1 MTPPTWFDRLAA
13 RWPRIDSVLYPV
25 FAALCT
31 LYAALFFYGSLHR
44 QTHGAWSAPLDDVFI
59 HFDYARATARGYPF
73 QWSEGNGF
81 SSGNTSLSYPFALAF
96 GYWIGFRDL
105 EIMRWA
111 AIVAAISI
119 LAFFLAAA
127 RLAEPRGRWA
137 KYLIPPAV
145 LSLGAL
151 DWSLFSGMENAFH
164 LGVWGVALIPVL
176 RLVRETKRE
185 ASKDRDRRV
194 TQLGWLAG
202 LAGALLYA
210 TRPESVV
217 CVASFAI
224 FAAVAVRRVEGN
236 RAAVAT
242 VLRIGVPGAVAVVA
256 QAVANRAF
264 TGEWSANGAIAK
276 LAINNPYMT
285 GEDKLAQYVDLL
297 KYVVLRNT
305 QHHFADTLPWGWLV
319 PIVALIPL
327 FSRRLRGAAILLW
340 VQVAGWLALVALNGQ
355 VRWQNE
361 RYTMAAVAWLLVLA
375 ALGIATILGGASA
388 EPAAASATEPRARPR
403 EPRRKLARAALRVG
417 LALAIV
423 AVFWTHQIPNMRDQ
437 IWFFGRASRNIRDQ
451 HVVAGK
457 VLAELHARR
466 VLVGDA
472 GALMYSSDRAGLDI
486 IGLGGYHDLPFARAG
501 VHGLGASLELLE
513 RLDPSERP
521 DLMAIYPSWWG
532 DLPTLF
538 GERLTQVPVVGN
550 VICGGS
556 EGDLPRRL
564 EHARRLAGAAHHQ
577 AEQSCS
583 STSSTS
589 PISSAKAHRYVFPT
603 PAMGFVDFR
612 ILADP
617 AQPARDLFD
626 AGRVIQ
632 PGHSEI
638 AVMRAPRAGGRLVVR
653 SVVGHRV
660 TIQVHA
666 AGNAI
671 GRLTLDPARG
681 WTEASLDLPPN
692 LSPYFQLELTPV
704 ESDWLDCHVWIVEP
718 KIARGRLVAARALSA
733 NLSARPTRSQC
744 LPSSCSKSARFSHSS

>member
-13 RWPRIDSVLYPV
+13 RWPRIDGVLYPV

-81 SSGNTSLSYPFALAF
+81 SSGNTSLSYPFALAL
-96 GYWIGFRDL
+96 GYWVGFRGMA
-105 EIMRWA
+105 IMRWA
-111 AIVAAISI
+111 AIVACISI
-119 LAFFLAAA
+119 LAFFLAAG

-164 LGVWGVALIPVL
+164 LGVWGLALVPVL
-176 RLVRETKRE
+176 RLVRETKAD
-185 ASKDRDRRV
+185 ASPARDRRV
-194 TQLGWLAG
+194 TQLGWIAG

-224 FAAVAVRRVEGN
+224 FAAIAVRRASGN
-236 RAAVAT
+236 RAAIAT

-256 QAVANRAF
+256 QAVANRVF

-285 GEDKLAQYVDLL
+285 GADKVAQYVDLL

-305 QHHFADTLPWGWLV
+305 QHHFADELPWGWLV
-319 PIVALIPL
+319 PVVALIPL
-327 FSRRLRGAAILLW
+327 FSRRLRGVAILLW

-361 RYTMAAVAWLLVLA
+361 RYTMAAVAWLFLLA
-375 ALGIATILGGASA
+375 ALGLATILDGARA
-388 EPAAASATEPRARPR
+388 ELTETKA
-403 EPRRKLARAALRVG
+403 PRRGSRLDDPRVRRVLLPLRGIV
-417 LALAIV
+417 ALAII

-457 VLAELHARR
+457 VLAELGARR

-472 GALMYSSDRAGLDI
+472 GALMYASDRSGLDI

-501 VHGLGASLELLE
+501 VHGLGASIELLE
-513 RLDPSERP
+513 RLTPAERP
-521 DLMAIYPSWWG
+521 DVMAIYPSWWG

-556 EGDLPRRL
+556 EKVIYRADWSTLDSTPEPRTIEPSELLVDELDVADLVS
-564 EHARRLAGAAHHQ
+564 E
-577 AEQSCS
+577 
-583 STSSTS
+583 
-589 PISSAKAHRYVFPT
+589 KAHRYVFPT
-603 PAMGFVDFR
+603 PGMGFVDFR
-612 ILADP
+612 VLADP
-617 AQPARDLFD
+617 IQPTRDLFD
-626 AGRVIQ
+626 AGRVIP

-638 AVMRAPRAGGRLVVR
+638 AVMRAPRPGGRVVVR

-660 TIQVHA
+660 SLQVHA
-666 AGNAI
+666 GGTAI
-671 GRLTLDPARG
+671 GRITLDPRLG
-681 WTEASLDLPPN
+681 WTEASLPLPPS
-692 LSPYFQLELTPV
+692 LSTYFQLELTPV
-704 ESDWLDCHVWIVEP
+704 DGDWLDCHVWILEP
-718 KIARGRLVAARALSA
+718 KSRSVAPEAPER
-733 NLSARPTRSQC
+733 
-744 LPSSCSKSARFSHSS
+744 

>member
-81 SSGNTSLSYPFALAF
+81 SSGNTSLSYPFALAL
-96 GYWIGFRDL
+96 GYWVGFRDL
-105 EIMRWA
+105 AIMRWA
-111 AIVAAISI
+111 AIVACISI
-119 LAFFLAAA
+119 LAFFLAAG

-164 LGVWGVALIPVL
+164 LGVWGVALVPVL

-185 ASKDRDRRV
+185 ASKDRHRRV

-305 QHHFADTLPWGWLV
+305 QHHFADALPWGWLV

-340 VQVAGWLALVALNGQ
+340 AQVAGWLALVALNGQ

-361 RYTMAAVAWLLVLA
+361 RYTMAAVAWLFVLA
-375 ALGIATILGGASA
+375 ALGIATLLGGASA
-388 EPAAASATEPRARPR
+388 EPAEASATAPRAQPR
-403 EPRRKLARAALRVG
+403 EPRLQRAREALRVG
-417 LALAIV
+417 LALGIV

-451 HVVAGK
+451 HIVAGK

-556 EGDLPRRL
+556 EKVIYRADWSTFDASPEPRTIKPSELLVDELDVADLVS
-564 EHARRLAGAAHHQ
+564 E
-577 AEQSCS
+577 
-583 STSSTS
+583 
-589 PISSAKAHRYVFPT
+589 KAHRYVFPT

-617 AQPARDLFD
+617 TLPARDLFD

-681 WTEASLDLPPN
+681 WTEASLALPPN
-692 LSPYFQLELTPV
+692 LAPYFQLELSPV

-718 KIARGRLVAARALSA
+718 KSRAAV
-733 NLSARPTRSQC
+733 
-744 LPSSCSKSARFSHSS
+744 SSIPER

>member
-1 MTPPTWFDRLAA
+1 VTPPTWFDRLAA
-13 RWPRIDSVLYPV
+13 RWPRIDGVLYPV

-81 SSGNTSLSYPFALAF
+81 SSGNTSLSYPFALAL
-96 GYWIGFRDL
+96 GYWVGFRDMA
-105 EIMRWA
+105 IMRWA
-111 AIVAAISI
+111 AIVACISI
-119 LAFFLAAA
+119 LAFFLAAG

-164 LGVWGVALIPVL
+164 LGVWGVALVPVL

-224 FAAVAVRRVEGN
+224 FAAVAVRRVAGN

-256 QAVANRAF
+256 QAVANRVF

-285 GEDKLAQYVDLL
+285 GEDKVAQYVDLL

-305 QHHFADTLPWGWLV
+305 QHHFADALPWGWLV
-319 PIVALIPL
+319 PLVALIPL
-327 FSRRLRGAAILLW
+327 SSRRLRGAAILLW

-361 RYTMAAVAWLLVLA
+361 RYTMAAVAWLFVLA
-375 ALGIATILGGASA
+375 ALGIATLLGGAIA
-388 EPAAASATEPRARPR
+388 EPANASAAAPRSRPR
-403 EPRRKLARAALRVG
+403 DPRLQRAFQALRVG
-417 LALAIV
+417 VALGIV

-556 EGDLPRRL
+556 EKVIYRADWSTLDGSPEPRTIAPSELLVDELDVADLVS
-564 EHARRLAGAAHHQ
+564 E
-577 AEQSCS
+577 
-583 STSSTS
+583 
-589 PISSAKAHRYVFPT
+589 KAHRYVFPT

-617 AQPARDLFD
+617 TEPARDLFD

-638 AVMRAPRAGGRLVVR
+638 AVMRAPRAGGRVVVR
-653 SVVGHRV
+653 SGVGHRV

-681 WTEASLDLPPN
+681 WTEASLALPPN
-692 LSPYFQLELTPV
+692 LSPYFQLELSPV
-704 ESDWLDCHVWIVEP
+704 ESDWLDCHVWILEP
-718 KIARGRLVAARALSA
+718 RSRAAV
-733 NLSARPTRSQC
+733 
-744 LPSSCSKSARFSHSS
+744 SSTPER